1 MIAMDTSFLAFVGIS
16 LLIITTPGPDTAVTV
31 RNTLLGHRPAGIAT
45 AFGVSI
51 GLTIWALATSAG
63 LVAVLVASE
72 QLFFAVKMVGAA
84 YLVWLGIQSLMAAFC
99 AGEKLP
105 SRLDV
110 SGSPRLRPMNAFRQ
124 GLFSDLSNPK
134 IAAFFS
140 SLLPQFAPP
149 GDGAFVAL
157 AGLGLTFSAI
167 TFVWLVLYTLVVATA
182 GDFFRRSRVRRVIE
196 SITGTILIWLGI
208 RLATEQ
214 R

>member
-1 MIAMDTSFLAFVGIS
+1 MDTSFLAFVGIS

-51 GLTIWALATSAG
+51 GLMIWALATSAG
-63 LVAVLVASE
+63 IVALLVASE
-72 QLFFAVKMVGAA
+72 KLFFAVKMVGAA
-84 YLVWLGIQSLMAAFC
+84 YLVWLGIKSLIAAFRSG
-99 AGEKLP
+99 ATLP
-105 SRLDV
+105 AKSEGV
-110 SGSPRLRPMNAFRQ
+110 GVPRLHPTNAFRQ
-124 GLFSDLSNPK
+124 GLFSNLSNPK

-140 SLLPQFAPP
+140 SLLPQFAPQ
-149 GDGAFVAL
+149 GDGAFMAL
-157 AGLGLTFSAI
+157 AGLGLTFSAM
-167 TFVWLVLYTLVVATA
+167 TFVWLVLYTLAVATA

-196 SITGTILIWLGI
+196 GITGTILIALGI